1 MVFERPRRPGQS
13 PNSPDTNRPNPATQR
28 SGSQSPKKVIT
39 TGGGRDGGNRRD
51 RGDGS
56 GDNNE
61 PSPWLEYL
69 GKPDRA
75 SSASFVEYLRWMR
88 SPTANKT
95 QDANT
100 KLQLLQLAEEGANY
114 RERLTTLTDRTK
126 QIAGKGNY
134 FQVKS
139 AWRIRVGGHR
149 GPESILLPA
158 FDALGMPYIPSSTLR
173 GVVREQAFRQFLS
186 EILAEIKQKQPELK
200 LAEQQKEA
208 NQKANQKVAKYFG
221 LLEAEENSNRT
232 GKVIFLDAYPLPTS
246 GQAGGLAIDMANNI
260 WGWKEDVLDYSPN
273 PNPFFSL
280 KEATFLIGIRR
291 ASQCTPKE
299 FDQIRDQ
306 VEQWL
311 TAGLQAGIGSQVNTG
326 YGSLMRAGQPTSKG
340 FFSVNF
346 TLEGQLIHGRQC
358 FTQWNWN
365 DRRNEWQMRGQ
376 PGAEVRSVAF
386 KSMLRYWFRAF
397 ALGVLPV
404 GTERSLE
411 TYLKDIRDGKS
422 VSPPAEVKALE
433 AILFGSITPQTRGW
447 VTVRIIDGKVVQP
460 EARLNFQGKRDPCGE
475 QSGTLIL
482 DCSSEA
488 PTAQDQQDAIK
499 ALFKHLVWMMF
510 HLGGIGQGARRPCY
524 SRQNREDGRAPWW
537 RGSTLSPDS
546 EDKFWELRD
555 TVQEFQKLF
564 QRHLQDFYQALGQ
577 LTHHSVNF
585 NHHYPLGEV
594 RRDKWT
600 EAIDS
605 NCRIVVCTG
614 KSNFSKP
621 YALAVLH
628 SEELKRN
635 SNYDPDLCGTVL
647 GAKVKP
653 SPVWIADLGDY
664 QVVTVFGVNDE
675 RQNPRQRYLKEL
687 QAQTS
692 RQNFAQIWRLT

>member
-1 MVFERPRRPGQS
+1 MVFERPSRPGQS
-13 PNSPDTNRPNPATQR
+13 RPNPTARPNATERPTQR
-28 SGSQSPKKVIT
+28 TAADTGKTKKVLPDVK
-39 TGGGRDGGNRRD
+39 GGGGNRGGN
-51 RGDGS
+51 RGG
-56 GDNNE
+56 GNGGNGNNPLPE
-61 PSPWLEYL
+61 TSPWLNPAQPPEEIH
-69 GKPDRA
+69 P
-75 SSASFVEYLRWMR
+75 SASFVEYLRWMR
-88 SPTANKT
+88 SLTDNKT

-100 KLQLLQLAEEGANY
+100 KVQLLQLAEEGANY
-114 RERLTTLTDRTK
+114 RERLTTLTERTK

-173 GVVREQAFRQFLS
+173 GVARAQAIRD
-186 EILAEIKQKQPELK
+186 LAAKGHSWED
-200 LAEQQKEA
+200 AEKD
-208 NQKANQKVAKYFG
+208 VSRKYFG
-221 LLEAEENSNRT
+221 DLDSKESKEKA
-232 GKVIFLDAYPLPTS
+232 GKIIFLDAYPLPVAS
-246 GQAGGLAIDMANNI
+246 GQAGGLTIDMANNI

-273 PNPFFSL
+273 PNSFFSL

-291 ASQCTPKE
+291 ASQCKPEE
-299 FDQIRDQ
+299 FEQIRSQ

-311 TAGLQAGIGSQVNTG
+311 TNGLQAGIGSQVNTG
-326 YGSLMRAGQPTSKG
+326 YGSLVRAGQAASKG
-340 FFSVNF
+340 FFSVDF
-346 TLEGQLIHGRQC
+346 ILEGQLIHGRQR

-376 PGAEVRSVAF
+376 PDAEVRSVAF

-411 TYLKDIRDGKS
+411 PYLKAIREGKS
-422 VSPPAEVKALE
+422 VSPPSEVKALE

-460 EARLNFQGKRDPCGE
+460 EARSNFQGKNDPCGE
-475 QSGTLIL
+475 QSGTLVL

-488 PTAQDQQDAIK
+488 PTAKKQQDAIK
-499 ALFKHLVWMMF
+499 ALFKHLLWMMF

-524 SRQNREDGRAPWW
+524 SRQNRENGRAPWW

-546 EDKFWELRD
+546 EDKFWELPD
-555 TVQEFQKLF
+555 TVQGFQKLF
-564 QRHLQDFYQALGQ
+564 HQHLQDFYQALSQ
-577 LTHHSVNF
+577 LTNQSLNP
-585 NHHYPLGEV
+585 NQPRALGEV

-600 EAIDS
+600 EAVDA

-628 SEELKRN
+628 SEELKKN
-635 SNYDPDLCGTVL
+635 GNYDPDLCGAVL

-664 QVVTVFGVNDE
+664 QVVTVFGAT
-675 RQNPRQRYLKEL
+675 QNPRQQYLREL
-687 QAQTS
+687 QSQTS
-692 RQNFAQIWRLT
+692 RQNHAQIWGLT